1 MYSKFVGAFDA
12 NKIAAFMSRA
22 VAGRKS
28 TSKLVG
34 EGPIALDASR
44 DCLASYVKLS
54 AEIAAADAESGG
66 LDEEEED
73 MLAEIRAEEEA
84 ERDALEA
91 ELAAQA
97 KAEKAA
103 AELAAAQ
110 EKEDA
115 KTEGSSRRRTG
126 RHHKVRGAQLRDC
139 DDESDM
145 RWISGIKIKRS
156 RTTLLAAPEHCAI

>member
-115 KTEGSSRRRTG
+115 KTEERDALIAAERARR
-126 RHHKVRGAQLRDC
+126 KA
-139 DDESDM
+139 
-145 RWISGIKIKRS
+145 KRK
-156 RTTLLAAPEHCAI
+156 RKKKKKKKKKNKKAGKK